1 VCMAELLLR
10 DRKIEPP
17 YLLRRFG
24 ATEREFDQITDEDVK
39 AELLDGVMIVH
50 SPATLRHDDLMG
62 FLLVLMRGYA
72 ESKQLGKVLGPNSIM
87 QLTRRRKFAPDLF
100 FISEERVRL
109 PLAKQFKGA
118 ADLVVEILSEH
129 TRSYDLNEKRPVYR
143 EEGISEI
150 WFVDAEN
157 RRVIVDRRRAGG
169 YEEEVISEGP
179 LRAEVLPGF
188 WVDAK
193 WLWRERLP
201 DPLGCLEQIL
211 KTSL

>member
-1 VCMAELLLR
+1 MAELLLR
-10 DRKIEPP
+10 NRKIEPP

-39 AELLDGVMIVH
+39 AELLDGMMIVH
-50 SPATLRHDDLMG
+50 SPSTLRHDDLMG
-62 FLLVLMRGYA
+62 FLLFLLRGYA

-87 QLTRRRKFAPDLF
+87 QLSRRRKFAPDLM
-100 FISEERVRL
+100 FIRAERVRL

-143 EEGISEI
+143 EAGISEI
-150 WFVDAEN
+150 WFVDAED
-157 RRVIVDRRRAGG
+157 RRVTIDRRRAEA
-169 YEEEVISEGP
+169 YEEEVLSEGP

-188 WVDAK
+188 WMDTK

-201 DPLGCLEQIL
+201 DPLRCLEQIL
-211 KTSL
+211 KTGL